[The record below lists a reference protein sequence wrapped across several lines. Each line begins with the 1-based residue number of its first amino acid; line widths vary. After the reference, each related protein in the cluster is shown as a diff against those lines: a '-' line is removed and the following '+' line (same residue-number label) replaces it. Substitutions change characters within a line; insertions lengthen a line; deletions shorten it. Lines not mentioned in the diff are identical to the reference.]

1 MAKSACVQAD
11 FVPGRH
17 AAGRKSVYFLA
28 GGVFEFEG
36 NNVGSVKVEY
46 HAIVYFVDG
55 NGKNGPAVDVLSQ
68 AKPLIDEHQSTASAK
83 DGQPASGAGE
93 SPAVNRF
100 TDVEPADES
109 KQQGR

>member
-1 MAKSACVQAD
+1 M
-11 FVPGRH
+11 
-17 AAGRKSVYFLA
+17 YFLA

-68 AKPLIDEHQSTASAK
+68 AKPLIDEHQSRTAS
-83 DGQPASGAGE
+83 QPPEQAN
-93 SPAVNRF
+93 PQ
-100 TDVEPADES
+100 P
-109 KQQGR
+109 